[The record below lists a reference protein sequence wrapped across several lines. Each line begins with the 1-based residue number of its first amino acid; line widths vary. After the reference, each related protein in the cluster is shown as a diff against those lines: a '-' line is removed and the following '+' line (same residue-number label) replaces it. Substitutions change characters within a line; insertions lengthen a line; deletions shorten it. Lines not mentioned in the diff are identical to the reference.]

1 MTLYETYFRKF
12 TGVST
17 EEFNKII
24 EKFKQDGKSGK
35 QMLLEY
41 VQNNNV
47 SEEQLTKAV
56 AKLIFLMA
64 IKEMEE
70 RT

>member
-1 MTLYETYFRKF
+1 MTLYETYFRQF

-41 VQNNNV
+41 VKNNNV
-47 SEEQLTKAV
+47 SDEQLTKAV

-70 RT
+70 KT